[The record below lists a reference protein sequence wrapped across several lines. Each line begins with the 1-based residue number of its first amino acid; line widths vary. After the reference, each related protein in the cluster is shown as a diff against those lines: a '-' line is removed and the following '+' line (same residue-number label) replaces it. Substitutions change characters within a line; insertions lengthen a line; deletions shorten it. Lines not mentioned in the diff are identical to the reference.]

1 MLSLVTALENIATR
15 VNTLVEDELEA
26 QGHNATGKLSKSL
39 RNEVSKTAIN
49 GYAED
54 YSVFVNN
61 RSRPHGFNKV
71 GVDNLREWL
80 KVKGIPEAAL
90 WPIIKTIEKEGT
102 PTRGSYKH
110 SKNGRRT
117 DFVSVVINDNKKV
130 ITEEVNEQLLSVLG
144 QSINDILGKQK
155 ILK

>member
-1 MLSLVTALENIATR
+1 MLSLVDALNNIAVR
-15 VNTLVEDELEA
+15 VNSMVVSELEQ

-39 RNEVSKTAIN
+39 RNEVDRTSIN

-61 RSRPHGFNKV
+61 RSRPHFFNKA
-71 GVDNLREWL
+71 GIENLKEWL
-80 KVKGIPEAAL
+80 RVKGIPAEAL

-102 PTRGSYKH
+102 PTRGSYKF

-117 DFVSVVINDNKKV
+117 DFVTVVLTEKKNI
-130 ITEEVNEQLLSVLG
+130 ITESVNEQLLDVLG
-144 QSINDILGKQK
+144 SSISDILNKQK

>member
-1 MLSLVTALENIATR
+1 MLSLVDALNTIAER
-15 VNTLVEDELEA
+15 VNGLVATELEQ

-39 RNEVSKTAIN
+39 RNEVDITSIK

-61 RSRPHGFNKV
+61 RSRPHGFNKK
-71 GVDNLREWL
+71 GVEQLKEWL
-80 KVKGIPEAAL
+80 KVKNIPKEAL

-102 PTRGSYKH
+102 PTAGSYKH

-117 DFVSVVINDNKKV
+117 DFVTVVLNERKNV
-130 ITEEVNEQLLSVLG
+130 ITESVNEQLLSVLVS
-144 QSINDILGKQK
+144 SIDDILKKQK
-155 ILK
+155 TLK